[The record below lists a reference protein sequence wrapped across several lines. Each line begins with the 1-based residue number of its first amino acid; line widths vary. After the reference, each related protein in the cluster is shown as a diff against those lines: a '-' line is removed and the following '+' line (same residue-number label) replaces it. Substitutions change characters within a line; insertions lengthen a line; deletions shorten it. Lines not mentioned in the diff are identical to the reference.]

1 MFIIYIYNKQK
12 SLYEN
17 HIRKIIK
24 LHIIEKYLIRNEKK
38 RTLININRI
47 VSLLNSRFYLFTK
60 WNIAY
65 YKKSD
70 NLLENRILYLKKSK
84 LYENI
89 KKIIITKLLDQ
100 LIVGNYILTSGLE
113 LICLWI
119 RFKIYY
125 LRS

>member
-1 MFIIYIYNKQK
+1 MVKLEIKKVFKRRRSNKKRYSANKIYVSRPELKHINSKLHIIIYIYNKQK

-70 NLLENRILYLKKSK
+70 NLLENRKQK
-84 LYENI
+84 LPD
-89 KKIIITKLLDQ
+89 L
-100 LIVGNYILTSGLE
+100 
-113 LICLWI
+113 
-119 RFKIYY
+119 
-125 LRS
+125 